1 MIKTIFMLTLFSP
14 ILIPVTIIS
23 IFQYLL
29 SPYRVVATSW
39 GYTYISKQKYSRIR
53 R

>member
-1 MIKTIFMLTLFSP
+1 MTIKNILMLILFSP
-14 ILIPVTIIS
+14 ILIPVIIIS

-39 GYTYISKQKYSRIR
+39 GYTYVSKENIR
-53 R
+53 D